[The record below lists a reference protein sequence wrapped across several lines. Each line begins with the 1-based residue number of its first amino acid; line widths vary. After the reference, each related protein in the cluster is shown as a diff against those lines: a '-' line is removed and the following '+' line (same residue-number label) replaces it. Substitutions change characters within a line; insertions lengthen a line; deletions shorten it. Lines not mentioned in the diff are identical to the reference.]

1 MPTTKSCKSCSQ
13 NFTIEDLDKAFYTK
27 IKVPEPTH
35 CPECRLQRRI
45 VFRNERNLFRR
56 QCDLCKNQIVSTFDA
71 DTPFQVYC
79 PDCWWSDKWDTE
91 KYGRDFDF
99 SRPFFEQFEDLMRV
113 VPKASVLQLNNE
125 NSTYN
130 ALVAYSK
137 NTYMS
142 PGSYFMQDCFYCRK
156 SQYCKDCVNNNLID
170 HCELVAS
177 SVNCKECYNGH
188 HLINCRSCSDC
199 AYVADSSASQYCFM
213 CAGIANGKF
222 QIKNLQYGQ
231 EEYKRLVAEYMNKNP
246 EDLMREFQEFSVTI
260 PKKYQNQLNCE
271 NSSGD
276 YIQSCKNAIECYD
289 CFDLEDCKY
298 MIETVNAKDSM
309 DLSMHDKDIELCYEC
324 SSGGESNKNL
334 KFTYC
339 TIASPNSEYL
349 YSCFYLADSFGCDG
363 IHARSQYQIL
373 NKKYSEAD
381 YKLLRQK
388 IIDHMTR
395 TGEYGEFFPINTSPY
410 PYNQTL
416 AQDYFPLTREQ
427 ALAKGYKW
435 KEQDPKQYSQAT
447 AQIPYAIEQTPDS
460 ITQEILACKTCGR
473 NYRIIAQELNL
484 YKKFHLPV
492 PRKCPE
498 CRYSDLLSLKNPRYL
513 YERQCG
519 KCGIA
524 IQTTY
529 APNRPEK
536 VYCEKCY
543 LGTVY

>member
-1 MPTTKSCKSCSQ
+1 MNTKTCKNCSQ
-13 NFTIEDLDKAFYTK
+13 QFQVSPEDKSFYVK
-27 IKVPEPTH
+27 INVPEPTH
-35 CPECRLQRRI
+35 CPACRMQRRLA
-45 VFRNERNLFRR
+45 FRNERNLFRR
-56 QCDLCKNQIVSTFDA
+56 QCDMCKKQIVATFDTDA
-71 DTPFQVYC
+71 PFPVFC
-79 PDCWWSDKWDTE
+79 PECWWSDKWDPSQ
-91 KYGRDFDF
+91 YGRDFDF
-99 SRPFFEQFEDLMRV
+99 GRTFFEQMEDLMRV
-113 VPKASVLQLNNE
+113 TPKSSVLHLNNE
-125 NSTYN
+125 NSDYN
-130 ALVAYSK
+130 TLLAYSK

-199 AYVADSSASQYCFM
+199 AYVVDSSASQYCFM
-213 CAGIANGKF
+213 CAGIANSKF
-222 QIKNLQYGQ
+222 KIKNRQYSQ
-231 EEYKRLVAEYMNKNP
+231 EEYKKLVEEYMRKNP
-246 EDLMREFQEFSVTI
+246 DDLMREFQEFSVTV

-271 NSSGD
+271 HSSGD
-276 YIQSCKNAIECYD
+276 YIQSCKNAIDCYD

-298 MIETVNAKDSM
+298 VIESVNAKDSM

-334 KFTYC
+334 KFSYC

-363 IHARSQYQIL
+363 IHTRSKNQIL
-373 NKKYSEAD
+373 NKKYSESD
-381 YKLLRQK
+381 YKLMRQQ
-388 IIDHMTR
+388 IVEHMMR
-395 TGEYGEFFPINTSPY
+395 TGEYGEFFPISISPF

-416 AQDYFPLTREQ
+416 TQDYFPLTREQ

-435 KEQDPKQYSQAT
+435 KDPDPKQYMPAT
-447 AQIPYAIEQTPDS
+447 AQIPYSIEETPDS
-460 ITQEILACKTCGR
+460 ITQEILACEACGK
-473 NYRIIAQELNL
+473 NYKVIAQELNL
-484 YKKFHLPV
+484 YRKLHLPI

-498 CRYSDLLSLKNPRYL
+498 CRYLGLLSLKNQ
-513 YERQCG
+513 RQLWNRTCA
-519 KCGIA
+519 KCDMP

-529 APNRPEK
+529 SPDRQET

-543 LGTVY
+543 LGTIY